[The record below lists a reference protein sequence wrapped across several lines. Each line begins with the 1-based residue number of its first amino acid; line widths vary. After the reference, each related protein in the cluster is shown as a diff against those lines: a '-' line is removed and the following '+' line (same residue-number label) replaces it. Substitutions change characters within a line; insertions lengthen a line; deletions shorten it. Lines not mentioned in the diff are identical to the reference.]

1 MRKALEESE
10 KKKNKHI
17 NAFVVKGYSGDDNHS
32 PALFRSCLV
41 CCKFNPLKREKDH
54 TYSSMMRGTSVCS
67 VFVFGGSMYGKR
79 KKSIAR

>member
-17 NAFVVKGYSGDDNHS
+17 NAFVVKGYSGNDNHS

-67 VFVFGGSMYGKR
+67 VFFGGSKYGKG
-79 KKSIAR
+79 KKSIAW